1 MSLFRKASDKLTKYK
16 KDSPSKPSV
25 AELAGRFKG
34 HILPMPKMTN
44 EMSFGK
50 RPPCCLKIQNEKAHN
65 EEPDKTAVSPSPTK
79 IKMKNSAMIEKLQA
93 NLSLSPT
100 SLLPVSKNPEAK
112 LGEVTPTSPCVSPSP
127 TLQLAPQ
134 TSEEEEPISFESPAE
149 GTPLPSINK
158 TRARLSFKRRLP
170 TRQHRRSAGEDEG
183 SSPCEL
189 NSPIENGDEEAVLKS
204 PAEEEEEEKDG
215 FSGRLDKGRDK
226 VGFCKK
232 TEDKLEKINPGCEG
246 DPEKEPHAQ
255 QSQDSK
261 AAEEEE
267 EEEELRPSERCP
279 SNQENVNNTRIAE
292 GMEKE
297 N

>member
-1 MSLFRKASDKLTKYK
+1 MGEGPCAIQSSQLNFLMVFSSCTENNVYEHFNDLAFGWYWLFNTFDFYC
-16 KDSPSKPSV
+16 
-25 AELAGRFKG
+25 
-34 HILPMPKMTN
+34 ILF
-44 EMSFGK
+44 SFFSST
-50 RPPCCLKIQNEKAHN
+50 Q
-65 EEPDKTAVSPSPTK
+65 
-79 IKMKNSAMIEKLQA
+79 
-93 NLSLSPT
+93 
-100 SLLPVSKNPEAK
+100 
-112 LGEVTPTSPCVSPSP
+112 
-127 TLQLAPQ
+127 
-134 TSEEEEPISFESPAE
+134 
-149 GTPLPSINK
+149 

-267 EEEELRPSERCP
+267 EEELRPSERCP

-292 GMEKE
+292 GMQKE